1 MKYLNNQSGSM
12 LSLAAGLISI
22 LVFTVMGALNVSYL
36 VSQRFQLQSDLDAL
50 ALQLVQ
56 QIDYENYFEVGFSD
70 ALNFDLVEIDRLTSL
85 AVTWEQFSNCQGP
98 QLKTAVIAL
107 EVKLE
112 LQCPVGLPFALPGLP
127 PEVQMEVG
135 ASARLAQAGG

>member
-1 MKYLNNQSGSM
+1 MKYLVNESGSI

-70 ALNFDLVEIDRLTSL
+70 ALNFDLVEIDRLTS
-85 AVTWEQFSNCQGP
+85 AAFTWEQFSNCKNL
-98 QLKTAVIAL
+98 QLKTAVIAV
-107 EVKLE
+107 EVRLE
-112 LQCPVGLPFALPGLP
+112 LQCPLELPFGLPGLP
-127 PEVQMEVG
+127 PDVRMEVA
-135 ASARLAQAGG
+135 ASARLAQAGR